1 MSFQVVFLED
11 AEADLDG
18 IDEYLYQFSEK
29 ASDGF
34 IAQVETQT
42 LMLEENPYL
51 YQVYEADPFF
61 RRKVVGDY
69 NLFYSVNEQ
78 EELVTIH
85 RVFHQSRSVS
95 RQLLS
100 HRTIYKSSLRHPF

>member
-11 AEADLDG
+11 AEADLGG
-18 IDEYLYQFSEK
+18 IDEYLCQFSERT
-29 ASDGF
+29 ADGF
-34 IAQVETQT
+34 IAQMEAQT

-61 RRKVVGDY
+61 RRMVVGDY

-85 RVFHQSRSVS
+85 RVFHQSRNVS
-95 RQLLS
+95 SLLLS
-100 HRTIYKSSLRHPF
+100 RRTT